1 MRNRTEGSTS
11 RKSSRWVLQC
21 KYRSNRVEEI
31 APENWRHWFGRPVQ
45 VIVTTLHLV
54 GEAEIQL
61 RRHSLHPV
69 LLELKSSDSVQ
80 SLRWVFKVDSRNL
93 HRLRS
98 LGNSQL
104 HLEFLRTMTPT
115 PAGRSQSSRVKSF
128 GSLEPNSSEL
138 LNYSGWCG
146 FLTWVLQFLQR
157 RDAHR
162 WQVSNFLSEQP
173 THKWGW
179 GRLFIAAEQSH
190 VKWHKCPS
198 AKRQLCPPFGP
209 LAGSV
214 PATPHVTRGTV
225 RILSLSL
232 SSGKLHSQFPDSST
246 EDRFLS
252 VLKNNVSD
260 TRGTELLLQEISL
273 GFSSGFPIEQFLR
286 TSELIFLNP
295 SNSAVFSYDSRNIK
309 A

>member
-1 MRNRTEGSTS
+1 
-11 RKSSRWVLQC
+11 
-21 KYRSNRVEEI
+21 
-31 APENWRHWFGRPVQ
+31 
-45 VIVTTLHLV
+45 
-54 GEAEIQL
+54 
-61 RRHSLHPV
+61 
-69 LLELKSSDSVQ
+69 
-80 SLRWVFKVDSRNL
+80 
-93 HRLRS
+93 
-98 LGNSQL
+98 
-104 HLEFLRTMTPT
+104 MTPT

-128 GSLEPNSSEL
+128 GSLEPNSSEM

-173 THKWGW
+173 AHKWGW

-273 GFSSGFPIEQFLR
+273 FRRTALAVSRLLNRRQIPQCPEEQRLRHPRNWTSTAGDFSGIFFRFSYWAIPQNFGTHFPQPLQQCGVFLRLKKYEKHNEDYASTFASTWVASGWRRTSSGSTECLRIQIPQDFVPRHSSEKHLFLQC
-286 TSELIFLNP
+286 SQHFWGVDNGG
-295 SNSAVFSYDSRNIK
+295 
-309 A
+309 